1 MWIYFSNLVSGD
13 WHLDPSDWENDF
25 VIGLMNKETSE
36 STDKDGKIQVLAYFS
51 IWNQW
56 RVLILYYFKVIK
68 PVEHK
73 QIHTFSGHYMQ
84 MYYSRRSPIWEL
96 VLLQSMLICVFCVH
110 TKYEKL
116 CENCR
121 HVIMLY
127 CLTSTCDI

>member
-84 MYYSRRSPIWEL
+84 CIIVEDP
-96 VLLQSMLICVFCVH
+96 QS
-110 TKYEKL
+110 
-116 CENCR
+116 EN
-121 HVIMLY
+121 
-127 CLTSTCDI
+127 